1 MANTATAQA
10 QVDARRARI
19 ASLLDRPLDPA
30 AAGEAE
36 LTDDQF
42 EFLVAEAQDLYF
54 NELAWEELT
63 DEESV
68 SGGHLTEL
76 VFPGFLAFIEA
87 LLNDS
92 APDDSQVLARPHPE
106 VVEELLVFL
115 SEQHIEL
122 AGKLERGVDS
132 ERIVWARVMT
142 QSLID
147 LVLYRLHDLDDTE
160 REVVEAAG

>member
-1 MANTATAQA
+1 
-10 QVDARRARI
+10 
-19 ASLLDRPLDPA
+19 
-30 AAGEAE
+30 
-36 LTDDQF
+36 
-42 EFLVAEAQDLYF
+42 
-54 NELAWEELT
+54 
-63 DEESV
+63 
-68 SGGHLTEL
+68 
-76 VFPGFLAFIEA
+76 
-87 LLNDS
+87 
-92 APDDSQVLARPHPE
+92 

-147 LVLYRLHDLDDTE
+147 LVLYRLHDLDDAE

>member
-76 VFPGFLAFIEA
+76 VFPGF
-87 LLNDS
+87 S
-92 APDDSQVLARPHPE
+92 PSSR
-106 VVEELLVFL
+106 
-115 SEQHIEL
+115 
-122 AGKLERGVDS
+122 RC
-132 ERIVWARVMT
+132 
-142 QSLID
+142 
-147 LVLYRLHDLDDTE
+147 
-160 REVVEAAG
+160 